1 MYEVKLNKK
10 IWEHFYKS
18 HLPIK
23 VYYKSRQS
31 YYKLRRSVVQ
41 NITTSFFYDKLRQSS
56 YKLRQVLQITTNL
69 SQINTAVTNYDNYYK
84 LRQNIVPFNLA
95 LCILKTND
103 SSPNSCLALSI

>member
-10 IWEHFYKS
+10 IWEHFYSLIFRLKFITNYDEVLFKILR
-18 HLPIK
+18 HL
-23 VYYKSRQS
+23 
-31 YYKLRRSVVQ
+31 
-41 NITTSFFYDKLRQSS
+41 FYDKLRQSS